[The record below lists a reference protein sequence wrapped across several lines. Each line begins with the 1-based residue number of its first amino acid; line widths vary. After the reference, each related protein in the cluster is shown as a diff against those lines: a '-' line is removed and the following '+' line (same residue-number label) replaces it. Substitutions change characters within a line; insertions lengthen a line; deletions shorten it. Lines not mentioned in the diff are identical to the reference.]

1 MAKDPRCEQADH
13 SWYDREPTRTPKGQS
28 QSRICTRLKGCRA
41 ERVRERP
48 RTSPAGQPE
57 QFGDWGDWRWRQ
69 T

>member
-48 RTSPAGQPE
+48 RTSPA
-57 QFGDWGDWRWRQ
+57 
-69 T
+69 